1 MYRYVC
7 KYILCILIHEQ
18 PLIKPHVCVCVK
30 ASPAV
35 FNSFDVFLVPIK
47 SHWHIGIGNIGP
59 IVTIHRLR
67 KRLQHAMN
75 IFFLVQNPWI
85 VGGTWRIFPDLVAS
99 LTPVHLRHRSR
110 EEMLAPALR
119 LQRFREARGWAE
131 SNRNAPD
138 GQAVIKGEFVDS

>member
-1 MYRYVC
+1 MQVYIMYSNTWTAIDQATC
-7 KYILCILIHEQ
+7 
-18 PLIKPHVCVCVK
+18 VCVCVK
-30 ASPAV
+30 ASPAL

-59 IVTIHRLR
+59 IVAIHRLR

-75 IFFLVQNPWI
+75 IFFLLQNPWI

-99 LTPVHLRHRSR
+99 LIPVQLRCCSR

-131 SNRNAPD
+131 LATETPAGTVRLWSR
-138 GQAVIKGEFVDS
+138 EFVDS